1 MNSKIYA
8 LRVINYLNDFISRI
22 LTNPKIYRTEDYTK
36 GLIKAMESTYLETI
50 GKLNYPSVDSYY
62 RYIKNADITIR
73 SSHQNIKYIT
83 Q

>member
-1 MNSKIYA
+1 M
-8 LRVINYLNDFISRI
+8 SRI

-62 RYIKNADITIR
+62 RYIKNADITM
-73 SSHQNIKYIT
+73 IKEIYKSYVKS
-83 Q
+83 